1 MPRKPR
7 VWYPGAMYHV
17 TARGNRKNNLFRDRK
32 DYQFYLT
39 LLQKANEKLPFILHS
54 YCLMPNHIHLIIET
68 IEDPLSQII
77 HYVHSN
83 YAKYFNKKYD
93 YIGHVFQDRYFAKL
107 IKNWKQIMDTSSYIH
122 LNPVRSRYVK
132 NPEDYYWSSYK
143 TFIISGYKTLADPT
157 KILKNLGDHPND
169 KYKFY
174 VETKLNTKDWGFI
187 K

>member
-1 MPRKPR
+1 
-7 VWYPGAMYHV
+7 
-17 TARGNRKNNLFRDRK
+17 
-32 DYQFYLT
+32 
-39 LLQKANEKLPFILHS
+39 
-54 YCLMPNHIHLIIET
+54 MPNHIHLIIET

-77 HYVHSN
+77 HSVHSN

-122 LNPVRSRYVK
+122 LNPVKSRYVK
-132 NPEDYYWSSYK
+132 SPEDYYWSSYK

-157 KILKNLGDHPND
+157 KILKNLGDHPNE

-174 VETKLNTKDWGFI
+174 VETKLNTKDWGVV